1 MSHPQ
6 TQDTVVLAFT
16 GRLDN
21 GEIFITSDK
30 DQPLRAII
38 GNSDLPPTLEVGIVA
53 MKIGE
58 TRKIRVPP
66 EEGFGPRQKELVQTI
81 DNQVLVDS
89 LHPKPGM
96 IVTLKVDKDGTE
108 QKIPAT
114 VVSVEG
120 SRVTVD
126 YNHPLAGHHLNYDVT
141 LLDITAPSPRQ
152 GS

>member
-6 TQDTVVLAFT
+6 AQDTVVLSFT

-30 DQPLRAII
+30 DQPLSAII
-38 GNSDLPPTLEVGIVA
+38 GNSDLPPTLEGGIVA

-66 EEGFGPRQKELVQTI
+66 EEGFGPRQKELIQTI
-81 DNQVLVDS
+81 DNQVMIDS

-114 VVSVEG
+114 VISVDG

-126 YNHPLAGHHLNYDVT
+126 YNHPLAGHHLTYDVT

>member
-1 MSHPQ
+1 MSYPQ
-6 TQDTVVLAFT
+6 AQDTVVLVFT

-30 DQPLRAII
+30 DAPLKAII
-38 GNSDLPPTLEVGIVA
+38 GNSNLPPTLEGGIVA

-66 EEGFGPRQKELVQTI
+66 EEGFGERQKELLQTI
-81 DNQVLVDS
+81 DNQGLVDT

-96 IVTLKVDKDGTE
+96 IVTIKVDKDGTE
-108 QKIPAT
+108 QQIPAT
-114 VVSVEG
+114 VMSVDG
-120 SRVTVD
+120 PRVTVD
-126 YNHPLAGHHLNYDVT
+126 YNHPLAGHHLTYEVT
-141 LLDITAPSPRQ
+141 LLDIAKPPRQ